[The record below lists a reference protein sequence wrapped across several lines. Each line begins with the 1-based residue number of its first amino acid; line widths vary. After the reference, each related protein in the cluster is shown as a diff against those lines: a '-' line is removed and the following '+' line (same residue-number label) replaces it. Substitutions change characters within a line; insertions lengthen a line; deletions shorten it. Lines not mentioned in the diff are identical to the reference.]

1 MPISEQIHIHLIPKM
16 HILSEHVL
24 VKFNMKKR
32 VKTIP
37 ACVQVYGSFS
47 NKWSLILLGDTA
59 RQSQLIQSRGKG

>member
-24 VKFNMKKR
+24 VKFNMKKRDMKKR

-59 RQSQLIQSRGKG
+59 RQSQLI